1 MLINIENQ
9 IDEDEF
15 IALTER
21 EDVQDERLILVALV
35 GHRMKFFER
44 SGGGFKTISLR
55 AGSHLRAWSQAK
67 FPYLFYKIKLP
78 TKYTKGLEV
87 SILHVLSLY
96 FIMYG

>member
-35 GHRMKFFER
+35 GHRMKFSER
-44 SGGGFKTISLR
+44 SGGGFKTPLACEQALILEPGHRIRNRTRRDTSLMLG
-55 AGSHLRAWSQAK
+55 GSAD
-67 FPYLFYKIKLP
+67 I
-78 TKYTKGLEV
+78 GLHTPARERRPC
-87 SILHVLSLY
+87 S
-96 FIMYG
+96 

>member
-44 SGGGFKTISLR
+44 SGGVFKTPFACEQALILEPDR
-55 AGSHLRAWSQAK
+55 RLNSHIY
-67 FPYLFYKIKLP
+67 FIKLNSQQNIQ
-78 TKYTKGLEV
+78 KDLR
-87 SILHVLSLY
+87 
-96 FIMYG
+96 

>member
-44 SGGGFKTISLR
+44 SGGGFKTKLACEKALILEPGR
-55 AGSHLRAWSQAK
+55 RLNSHIY
-67 FPYLFYKIKLP
+67 FIKLNSQQNIQ
-78 TKYTKGLEV
+78 KDLR
-87 SILHVLSLY
+87 
-96 FIMYG
+96 